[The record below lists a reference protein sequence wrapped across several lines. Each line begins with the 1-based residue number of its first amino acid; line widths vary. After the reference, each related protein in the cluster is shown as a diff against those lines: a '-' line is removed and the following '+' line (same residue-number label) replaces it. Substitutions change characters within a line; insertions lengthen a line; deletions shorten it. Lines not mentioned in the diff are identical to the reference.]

1 MASID
6 DGKLVLHVRE
16 RFVVLDLLDEASL
29 RLGGQSL
36 DCVCP
41 RFEGHN
47 GEGIR

>member
-6 DGKLVLHVRE
+6 DDKLVLHVRE
-16 RFVVLDLLDEASL
+16 RFVVVDLLEEALL

-41 RFEGHN
+41 RFEGRN
-47 GEGIR
+47 KEGIR